1 MDLKMEKQSPNPEIR
16 NMPCLCGSGRKY
28 RYCCGKAVPAN
39 KDISNIFVSH
49 EAKKIIF
56 VSKNIV
62 INQLKRDFPKVAASF
77 DSAIGDDLIQVSDL
91 VGKAYSI
98 LTPRFVQAD
107 FFDQNRAP
115 TCARLLNTAM
125 TTLLSCIHLARG
137 GYRLQCMSLSRG
149 ILETVSTVIN
159 LMVEPNATEAFH
171 AGKLQSTKSIGIA
184 KKVIPDFGRIYGY
197 FSNEYVHIGSMHT
210 NLNQTTP
217 YKKGDEALGVIHL
230 TMRMMSWLLFVA
242 AELAFVEELEHTR
255 YWKIVGQREAG
266 SEIAYSPSNEE
277 LKWQTKYFEGV
288 L

>member
-1 MDLKMEKQSPNPEIR
+1 MGKKRRDSEIR

-49 EAKKIIF
+49 EAKKIVV

-62 INQLKRDFPKVAASF
+62 PNQLKRDFPKVAASF
-77 DSAIGDDLIQVSDL
+77 DSAIGNDLIQVSDL
-91 VGKAYSI
+91 VGQAYGI
-98 LTPRFVQAD
+98 LAPRFVKAD
-107 FFDQNRAP
+107 FFNQNRGP

-125 TTLLSCIHLARG
+125 TTFLGCIHLARG
-137 GYRLQCMSLSRG
+137 GYRLQCMSLSRS

-159 LMVEPNATEAFH
+159 LMMEPGATEAFH

-184 KKVIPDFGRIYGY
+184 KKVIPDFGRIYGE
-197 FSNEYVHIGSMHT
+197 FSNEYVHIGSIHT

-217 YKKGDEALGVIHL
+217 YKKDDEALGVIRP

-255 YWKIVGQREAG
+255 YWKIVGQREDG
-266 SEIAYSPSNEE
+266 NEIAYSPSDEE
-277 LKWQTKYFEGV
+277 LKWQKEYFEGDP
-288 L
+288 